1 MRRKIVAGN
10 WKMNGTLDD
19 AIKLTSEI
27 VEMYKD
33 EINSDV
39 QVVLSPP
46 FPFLNNVSKL
56 TNSTAI
62 KIAAQNCAAQAT
74 GAFTGE
80 VSASMIASCGVGYV
94 ILGHSER
101 RTYFND
107 TDEVLLLK
115 VKQALLNGLQVIFCI
130 GETKTERESNNHFE
144 CVENQ
149 IKNVLS
155 NLTSD
160 EFAKCIVAYEPV
172 WAIGTGLTASSAQAQ
187 EMHYFIREVLKRQFG
202 EQASETSILYGGSCN
217 ENNAKEL
224 FALPDVD
231 GGLIGGA
238 SLKSRSF
245 ISIIK
250 SF

>member
-1 MRRKIVAGN
+1 
-10 WKMNGTLDD
+10 
-19 AIKLTSEI
+19 
-27 VEMYKD
+27 
-33 EINSDV
+33 
-39 QVVLSPP
+39 
-46 FPFLNNVSKL
+46 
-56 TNSTAI
+56 
-62 KIAAQNCAAQAT
+62 
-74 GAFTGE
+74 
-80 VSASMIASCGVGYV
+80 MIASCGVGYV

>member
-46 FPFLNNVSKL
+46 FPFLINVSKL

-62 KIAAQNCAAQAT
+62 KIAAQNCAAQAS